1 MSIIQTFGSRPY
13 RPNVGIC
20 LFNPNGRVWVGR
32 CISSGP
38 EIVTP
43 GKDWQ
48 LPQGGIEEDEDI
60 IEAAKRELFEET
72 GVTSVKYLASTDEW
86 WAYDFPHQFND
97 PDHKLTPFRGQKQKW
112 VAFLFEGDESEI
124 SITADHVNEPQ
135 EFLEWKW
142 LPLIEIVD
150 RVVEFKRARY
160 QHVVEEFLPIM
171 QTLSR

>member
-1 MSIIQTFGSRPY
+1 MTGDTRPY

-20 LFNPNGRVWVGR
+20 LFNKSGHVWVGR

-48 LPQGGIEEDEDI
+48 LPQGGIEEHEDI
-60 IEAAKRELFEET
+60 VEAAKRELFEET
-72 GVTSVKYLASTDEW
+72 GVASVTFLQATSEW
-86 WAYDFPHQFND
+86 WAYDFPHDFTD
-97 PDHKLTPFRGQKQKW
+97 PTHKLTPFRGQKQKW
-112 VAFLFEGDESEI
+112 VAFLFEGDDSEI
-124 SITADHVNEPQ
+124 SIAADHVDEPQ

-142 LPLIEIVD
+142 LPLENIVD

-160 QHVVEEFLPIM
+160 QRVVEEFKPLTQP
-171 QTLSR
+171 LSR